1 MKKTIYL
8 FSVLVL
14 CTMLFAVNVNANPF
28 PTPDP
33 IDGITFGADLDDS
46 GLFSHSAQ
54 VLSIELFDFGDLLN
68 SLGAGTV
75 GTSFGFY
82 FEGADVTDTSNLH
95 GIFDIN
101 DFTSYPTLSQ
111 SAVIDFNQGKVFD
124 VDAGLTEQSSF
135 SGSGNIGFAF
145 LFDPTYGVPILFTE
159 PFLNPAGTDVS
170 GTFPILGSGSPVDP
184 YLITFN
190 LDLGLDTYV
199 IAAEVVSGITPVPE
213 PGTLLLLS
221 SGLAGI
227 VFYRRKKR

>member
-14 CTMLFAVNVNANPF
+14 CAMLFAMNVNANPF

-54 VLSIELFDFGDLLN
+54 VLSIELFDFGDLLT
-68 SLGAGTV
+68 SFGGMTG

-95 GIFDIN
+95 GIFDIH
-101 DFTSYPTLSQ
+101 DFTLYPTLSQ
-111 SAVIDFNQGKVFD
+111 SAIIDFDQGKVLD

-135 SGSGNIGFAF
+135 TGSGNIGFAF
-145 LFDPTYGVPILFTE
+145 LFDGSGIFFTE
-159 PFLNPAGTDVS
+159 PILNGGTDVV
-170 GTFPILGSGSPVDP
+170 GTFPILGSGSPVNP
-184 YLITFN
+184 YLLTFN
-190 LDLGLDTYV
+190 LNLPIIPGTTV

-213 PGTLLLLS
+213 PGTLILLS
-221 SGLAGI
+221 SGLAGV